1 MLCHSIP
8 LQVTLSYLKYAY
20 ISIFQL
26 KDLQLQLDVKE
37 CQEKNFEGA
46 KSTKKF
52 CKSVRKEQI
61 EKANMD
67 TFKDLAEAEEELE
80 RVKIEFEKEIESM
93 KFEKM
98 RLQEEL
104 RSLKLVNIENLS
116 VKEGSVSSGILTVSR
131 SPSLSNPAD
140 VSTHS
145 PNTINENEI
154 VEYSPKL
161 KNKNDGENLQDSS
174 EPKNE
179 NENFENSPQHE
190 SENEN
195 FEDSPQPENENE
207 NRKFQNFQEPENENE
222 NFEES
227 PRPVNDSE
235 NELFE
240 DSPQPAEDE
249 EESTEDSP
257 LFEVEEFRAKFE
269 SQTVENSPVAAFIP
283 KSPVR
288 ISHKQ
293 FEAVIYHDS
302 TILTTKAVSRSCISL
317 LASKYRDENDPKA
330 SLAASSTRS
339 SVADEF
345 SQRMQR
351 DQRFKKIREVCT
363 ETAAKLQD
371 IPLSDVIIRHGVIR
385 SPLSPLREDK
395 NSPVKIREMIT
406 ENVKN
411 GFPKKDYSSKDKENS
426 PKLHEVEKEK
436 ENSPKKE
443 FWEKSS
449 SQRKDFWEK
458 DVVKEASNDVII
470 QKEFW
475 ENNNNQRKEFW
486 EKQKQPTVVIK
497 DVFQEKDVSWEATLR
512 GNTDRSK
519 TALNTSAVRDRIVY
533 WEKENSTVKEPE
545 HSEKD
550 ICWEKSLRCTDSAQK
565 NAVLTAFRFDTS
577 PQRAMSPLTRLG
589 KLIDIPLSQ
598 LAQHVEAPLPMSSS
612 KPLLPARPP
621 VLSPNPPPPVATFQ
635 PQRAV
640 QAKVQIPAVY
650 AQSVFVPSPTPRVQ
664 GISTNSAAPPMKVPA
679 PSRAAPTRTIANIPI
694 QPTIKG
700 LVPKVTVAPL
710 ARSASLRS
718 AAPSYHAPV
727 ERAPSPPSRPGVAS
741 LRSAAPSYHAPVE
754 RAPSPPSR
762 PASARILAI
771 ETACAAMPPP
781 LRAPSARIALT
792 RTLCPLHP
800 ITIDTL
806 CPRVPSIRVDM
817 HGAPV
822 APIFS
827 MVPVHS
833 DPAPAALM
841 PPKAV
846 EGEEACVT
854 PRTRAKCVSARNVIS
869 ARIDH
874 KV

>member
-1 MLCHSIP
+1 M
-8 LQVTLSYLKYAY
+8 
-20 ISIFQL
+20 
-26 KDLQLQLDVKE
+26 
-37 CQEKNFEGA
+37 
-46 KSTKKF
+46 
-52 CKSVRKEQI
+52 RKEQI

-104 RSLKLVNIENLS
+104 RSLKLENIEILS

-140 VSTHS
+140 AGTHS
-145 PNTINENEI
+145 PHTINENEI
-154 VEYSPKL
+154 LEFIPKL
-161 KNKNDGENLQDSS
+161 KNKNECQNFQDSP
-174 EPKNE
+174 EPE
-179 NENFENSPQHE
+179 NENFENSPQPG
-190 SENEN
+190 SENER
-195 FEDSPQPENENE
+195 FEESPQPENENE
-207 NRKFQNFQEPENENE
+207 NREFQNFPEPENENENE

-227 PRPVNDSE
+227 PRPENDNE

-240 DSPQPAEDE
+240 NSPQPAEDD

-257 LFEVEEFRAKFE
+257 LFEVEDFRAKFE
-269 SQTVENSPVAAFIP
+269 SQTVENSPVAALIP

-288 ISHKQ
+288 ILHKQ
-293 FEAVIYHDS
+293 FEAVTYHDS
-302 TILTTKAVSRSCISL
+302 AILTTKAVSRSCISL

-395 NSPVKIREMIT
+395 NSPVKTREMT
-406 ENVKN
+406 SENVKN

-426 PKLHEVEKEK
+426 PKWHEVEKEK

-449 SQRKDFWEK
+449 SQRKDFWEE
-458 DVVKEASNDVII
+458 DVVKEAANDVII

-486 EKQKQPTVVIK
+486 EKQKQPTIVIK
-497 DVFQEKDVSWEATLR
+497 DIFQEKDVSWEATLR
-512 GNTDRSK
+512 GNADRSK

-533 WEKENSTVKEPE
+533 WEKENSIVKEPE

-550 ICWEKSLRCTDSAQK
+550 VCWEKSLRCTDSAQK

-598 LAQHVEAPLPMSSS
+598 LAHHVEAPLPMSSS

-621 VLSPNPPPPVATFQ
+621 VLSPNPTPLVATSQ

-640 QAKVQIPAVY
+640 PAKVHIPAVY
-650 AQSVFVPSPTPRVQ
+650 TQSVFVPSPTPRVQ
-664 GISTNSAAPPMKVPA
+664 SVSTNSTAPPAKVPA
-679 PSRAAPTRTIANIPI
+679 PSRAAHTRTIANIPI
-694 QPTIKG
+694 QPTIKEI
-700 LVPKVTVAPL
+700 VPKVTVAPL

-718 AAPSYHAPV
+718 AASSYHAPV
-727 ERAPSPPSRPGVAS
+727 ERAPSPPSRSGVAS
-741 LRSAAPSYHAPVE
+741 LRSAATS
-754 RAPSPPSR
+754 
-762 PASARILAI
+762 
-771 ETACAAMPPP
+771 
-781 LRAPSARIALT
+781 
-792 RTLCPLHP
+792 
-800 ITIDTL
+800 
-806 CPRVPSIRVDM
+806 
-817 HGAPV
+817 
-822 APIFS
+822 
-827 MVPVHS
+827 
-833 DPAPAALM
+833 
-841 PPKAV
+841 
-846 EGEEACVT
+846 
-854 PRTRAKCVSARNVIS
+854 
-869 ARIDH
+869 
-874 KV
+874 